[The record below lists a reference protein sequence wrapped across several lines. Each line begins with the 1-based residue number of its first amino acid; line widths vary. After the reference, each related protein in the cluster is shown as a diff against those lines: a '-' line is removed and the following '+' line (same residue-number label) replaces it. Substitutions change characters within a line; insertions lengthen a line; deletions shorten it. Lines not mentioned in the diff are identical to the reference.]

1 MNKKHGILLLT
12 DIFGGFGGSERNIS
26 QLLAGIDKDRFELYV
41 ACLTSIKLPENV
53 RDPSA
58 PIIDLHGDGI
68 YTLGGLKN
76 LAFLRR
82 LVHEKKISLIMTY
95 HESSDFY
102 GLALSHL
109 CCIPV
114 ICSRR
119 DMGFKTRRRHR
130 LAYRLVGR
138 YFNSVIAVSDAVKKE
153 VVKRHWF
160 PENRIFTIYNAISAN
175 EYGKTNDGIA
185 IRAKMGINP
194 NRPIVGVVANIRK
207 IKGHEYFVHAASIIH
222 KRNRDVEFLVVG
234 YDMIRDGYSIAE
246 LKQYGEQIGISRNL
260 HFVGGSQDT
269 ADLISLFDVAVL
281 ASLSEGFSNVILE
294 YMASSKPVVA
304 TGVGGNPEIVVHG
317 QTGLLVPPAD
327 SEALAGAIRSILE
340 DKEGGLRF
348 GIAGRRRVEERFSL
362 AVMLRNYE
370 NLFEQVINSRGNIS
384 PAMLA

>member
-41 ACLTSIKLPENV
+41 ACLTSIKLAENV

-76 LAFLRR
+76 LALLRR
-82 LVHEKKISLIMTY
+82 LVHEKKISLILTY

-109 CCIPV
+109 CRIPV

-160 PENRIFTIYNAISAN
+160 PENRIVTIYNAISAN

-194 NRPIVGVVANIRK
+194 NRPIVGVVANIRRV
-207 IKGHEYFVHAASIIH
+207 KGHQYFVQAASIIH
-222 KRNRDVEFLVVG
+222 KRHPEVEFLVIG
-234 YDMIRDGYSIAE
+234 YDMIKDGYSIPQ
-246 LKQYGEQIGISRNL
+246 LKQHGEQVGISQNL
-260 HFVGGSQDT
+260 HFIGGRTKIAS
-269 ADLISLFDVAVL
+269 LVSLFDVAVL
-281 ASLSEGFSNVILE
+281 PSLSEGFSNVILE

-304 TGVGGNPEIVVHG
+304 TNVGGNPEIVVHG
-317 QTGLLVPPAD
+317 ETGLLVPPAD
-327 SEALAGAIRSILE
+327 SDALASAILSILE
-340 DKEGGLRF
+340 DKDMESKF
-348 GIAGRRRVEERFSL
+348 GMAGRKRVEERFNL
-362 AVMLRNYE
+362 DVMLRNYE
-370 NLFEQVINSRGNIS
+370 NLFEEVINSRANIS
-384 PAMLA
+384 SSMLT